1 MDSPR
6 LDTILENISGWL
18 DQLFATPAHHDQQT
32 LVYLLVSLVVVVVI
46 IALLSISRSCSI
58 SVPIINPGKRL
69 SFYNVDAKRAF
80 LTGSKTLMSDARK
93 LYPGQ
98 PYKIIT
104 DVGEVLVLP
113 PTVAEEIRNN
123 SDLNLARAME
133 VVWISFSRFEF
144 GSLLIVM
151 II

>member
-1 MDSPR
+1 
-6 LDTILENISGWL
+6 
-18 DQLFATPAHHDQQT
+18 
-32 LVYLLVSLVVVVVI
+32 
-46 IALLSISRSCSI
+46 
-58 SVPIINPGKRL
+58 
-69 SFYNVDAKRAF
+69 
-80 LTGSKTLMSDARK
+80 MSDARK